1 MFRRSAVLA
10 VLAVLAAAIAAVSGR
25 SALVT
30 TALSAQTAP
39 VRIMPLGDSI
49 TGSPGC
55 WRALLWQMLENN
67 GFTDIHFVGTQPAQG
82 CGFPYDGANEGHGG
96 ALATGIVSQNLL
108 PGWLAADSPDVVLMH
123 LGTNDVWNG
132 TISTATILGAYTT
145 LIQQMRA
152 ENPNMKVLV
161 AQIIPMN
168 PSGCSAC
175 AQGVINLDAAIPAW
189 AASLTTAQS
198 PIVVVDQWTGFSD
211 ATDTVDGV
219 HPNSSGNQKI
229 ATRWYPALTQFLSA
243 SPTPS
248 PTPTTSPSPT
258 ASPAPTPTMS
268 PSPPPAGGASCGAAY
283 TITSQWQGGFQ
294 AQVTV
299 TTAAAITGWTVNLTF
314 ANGQMITQSWSGALT
329 QTGASVTVSN
339 LSYNGALG
347 AGASTAFGFLASW
360 SGTNAAPAVTCTA
373 R

>member
-1 MFRRSAVLA
+1 MLRRSAVLA
-10 VLAVLAAAIAAVSGR
+10 VLAALVAALAAIGGR
-25 SALVT
+25 P
-30 TALSAQTAP
+30 ALSAATTP

-55 WRALLWQMLENN
+55 WRALLWQSLENT
-67 GFTDIHFVGTQPAQG
+67 GFTNIHFVGTLPAQG

-108 PGWLAADSPDVVLMH
+108 PGWLAADTPDIVLMH

-132 TISTATILGAYTT
+132 TISTTTILGAYTT

-152 ENPNMKVLV
+152 ENPSMKILV

-168 PSGCSAC
+168 PAGCSAC

-198 PIVVVDQWTGFSD
+198 PIVVVDQWTGFND

-219 HPNSSGNQKI
+219 HPNDSGNPKI
-229 ATRWYPALTQFLSA
+229 ASRWYPALTKFLTVS
-243 SPTPS
+243 STPS
-248 PTPTTSPSPT
+248 PTPTATPSPT
-258 ASPAPTPTMS
+258 PTPTTS
-268 PSPPPAGGASCGAAY
+268 PTGGARCGAAY
-283 TITSQWQGGFQ
+283 SVTSQWQGGFQ

-299 TTAAAITGWTVNLTF
+299 ANTGTTAITGWTVNFTF
-314 ANGQMITQSWSGALT
+314 ANGQTVTQFWSGALT
-329 QTGASVTVSN
+329 QTGASVTAAN
-339 LSYNGALG
+339 LSYNGSLG
-347 AGASTAFGFLASW
+347 ANGSTAFGFLANW
-360 SGTNAAPAVTCTA
+360 NGTNTVPAVTCTA